1 MMIVKDRAAESNRAL
16 QPTGLP
22 LGVRPY
28 GNPAA
33 ELEGIRMFINQSW
46 KTRSKVATLVL
57 LVTALIAAEAIAQGS
72 AAPSERASVQPQPPP
87 RPLLY
92 YFEHVSLRD
101 AALRYDQ
108 DIQRLIA
115 NPRQAGEPVTRLF
128 AKAALYAA
136 KVPTLKSD
144 TVTDD
149 MTQFMRQISFETIRR
164 DGYTI
169 HLMGM
174 PPPEHPPEAYFVAF
188 VYKDGEPIVE
198 GTPAPSTRYFVL
210 EKTAVEGRVF
220 ALGEWDRNGNHKTH
234 GFGNHQPT
242 IRDLI
247 SNTYALLGINAK

>member
-1 MMIVKDRAAESNRAL
+1 MPPSE
-16 QPTGLP
+16 
-22 LGVRPY
+22 
-28 GNPAA
+28 
-33 ELEGIRMFINQSW
+33 FW
-46 KTRSKVATLVL
+46 KTGSKLATVVL
-57 LVTALIAAEAIAQGS
+57 FITAVIAGEAAGQDSTASPAPGS
-72 AAPSERASVQPQPPP
+72 TQPQPPP

-128 AKAALYAA
+128 AKATLYAA
-136 KVPTLKSD
+136 RTPTLKPETVADD
-144 TVTDD
+144 T
-149 MTQFMRQISFETIRR
+149 MRFMRQISFETIRR

-188 VYKDGEPIVE
+188 VYKDGEPLVE

-210 EKTAVEGRVF
+210 EKTAVAGRVF
-220 ALGEWDRNGNHKTH
+220 ALGEWDAKGNHKTH
-234 GFGNHQPT
+234 GFGNQQPT
-242 IRDLI
+242 VGHLI
-247 SNTYALLGINAK
+247 DYVLTMLGIKAK